1 MVTYGVETEIRSRR
15 KDDELAETLQAMG
28 YVHYVRAT
36 CIMEKPPALYS
47 APSSLPSLAP
57 SLAPSRTHHS
67 LLPLHL
73 LPPRLSILS
82 LLP

>member
-1 MVTYGVETEIRSRR
+1 MLTYGVDTEIRSRR

-47 APSSLPSLAP
+47 APSSSLPSLAP
-57 SLAPSRTHHS
+57 SLPRS
-67 LLPLHL
+67 LPLAL
-73 LPPRLSILS
+73 TTAFCLRFS
-82 LLP
+82 LYSLR